1 MPSLRFIALLH
12 LTLLAGCANLA
23 PSNCPGGSQT
33 WVREEVFF
41 GTDKPGGK
49 VSAEEWAD
57 FLGKSVTPRF
67 PQGLTVWPAS
77 GQWRDAQGKIV
88 REESYVLT
96 LVHSGDTTA
105 EAAIKALTLDYRQRF
120 QQEAVLRVR
129 SNACVS
135 F

>member
-1 MPSLRFIALLH
+1 MNTLRFTAIFPLC
-12 LTLLAGCANLA
+12 LLAGCANLA
-23 PSNCPGGSQT
+23 PSNCPEGSQT

-49 VSAEEWAD
+49 VSTEDWAD

-77 GQWRDAQGKIV
+77 GQWRDEQGKIV

-96 LVHSGDTTA
+96 LVHSGDTTT
-105 EAAIKALTLDYRQRF
+105 EAAVKALTRDYRQRF

-129 SNACVS
+129 SSACVS

>member
-1 MPSLRFIALLH
+1 MNNLSVIAIVPLG
-12 LTLLAGCANLA
+12 LLAACANFG
-23 PSNCPGGSQT
+23 PSSCPEGSQV

-49 VSAEEWAD
+49 VSRDEWAD
-57 FLGKSVTPRF
+57 FLGQSVTPRF

-77 GQWRDAQGKIV
+77 GQWRDEQGKIV
-88 REESYVLT
+88 REETYVLT
-96 LVHSGDTTA
+96 LVHSGDTAA
-105 EAAIKALTLDYRQRF
+105 EAALKALTQDYRQRF

-129 SNACVS
+129 STACVS